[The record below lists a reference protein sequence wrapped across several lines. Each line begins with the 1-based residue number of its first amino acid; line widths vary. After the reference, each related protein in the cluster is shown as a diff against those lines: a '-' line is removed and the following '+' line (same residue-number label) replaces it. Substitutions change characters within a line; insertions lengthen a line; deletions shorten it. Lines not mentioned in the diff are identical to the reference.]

1 MHPTSCM
8 PYRFDLAMLSDAEDP
23 FSIYDDL
30 RNRGP
35 ICRAGGNQ
43 WLVLSYCDVAQQLKN
58 PSLEQFQ
65 LRGVLRQ
72 FPASSELQTLSAS
85 PAAEFTQRIL
95 AGLDSSEHKALR
107 QVMAVA
113 LRPAFA
119 RLGDIVHEEA
129 SRLIANLRGRTSL
142 DAIPEIAFPFP
153 LAVMGRLIGVPEVW
167 REAIGRECLV
177 LAEIFKSSYTSG
189 DRSHVD
195 EALSRLR
202 DRIGE
207 LIDRG
212 LRDRHDGEEAP
223 TFVARFAELAGGEYD
238 RDVLIDNTIFVLF
251 AGFET
256 SLNLIADAID
266 TLLDFPDQAGRLAEA
281 PEIIPSAI
289 DEFLRYRSPVHFTGR
304 LTVAPVVIAGQSI
317 AAGRVIYLGLAS
329 ANRDPNE
336 FPQPSQLRFD
346 RTPNRHVAFGD
357 GPHQCLGTAIARKE
371 AEGLF
376 RTFVDAFP
384 RIERAG
390 PARRIRSF
398 TFRTLTSLP
407 FRIA

>member
-1 MHPTSCM
+1 M
-8 PYRFDLAMLSDAEDP
+8 PYRFDLARFSDIDDP
-23 FSIYDDL
+23 FPTYDDL
-30 RNRGP
+30 RSRGP

-43 WLVLSYCDVAQQLKN
+43 WLVLSYRDVARHLKN

-95 AGLDSSEHKALR
+95 AGLDGSEHKALR

-119 RLGDIVHEEA
+119 RLEDIVREEA
-129 SRLIANLRGRTSL
+129 ARLIAGLRGRASL

-153 LAVMGRLIGVPEVW
+153 LAVMGRLVGVPEAW
-167 REAIGRECLV
+167 REAIGRDCLA

-189 DRSHVD
+189 ERSHVD
-195 EALSRLR
+195 EALARLR
-202 DRIGE
+202 ERIGE

-212 LRDRHDGEEAP
+212 LRDRKSSEPAP
-223 TFVARFAELAGGEYD
+223 TFVARFAELAGDEYA
-238 RDVLIDNTIFVLF
+238 RDTLIDNTIFLLF

-256 SLNLIADAID
+256 SLNLIADAFD
-266 TLLDFPDQAGRLAEA
+266 ALLDFPDQAALLSETPDMMPG
-281 PEIIPSAI
+281 AI

-317 AAGRVIYLGLAS
+317 APGRVIYLGLAS
-329 ANRDPNE
+329 ANRDPDE
-336 FPQPSQLRFD
+336 FPEPSQLRLD
-346 RTPNRHVAFGD
+346 RSPNRHVAFGD

-376 RTFVDAFP
+376 RAFVEAFP

-390 PARRIRSF
+390 PARRVCSF
-398 TFRTLTSLP
+398 TFRTLTTLP

>member
-1 MHPTSCM
+1 MHSGLRM
-8 PYRFDLAMLSDAEDP
+8 PYRFDLAQLYDAEDP
-23 FSIYDDL
+23 FPVYDDL
-30 RNRGP
+30 RARGP

-43 WLVLSYCDVAQQLKN
+43 WLVLSYRDVARHLKN

-72 FPASSELQTLSAS
+72 FPASSELQTLSTS

-95 AGLDSSEHKALR
+95 AGLDGGEHKALR
-107 QVMAVA
+107 QIMAVA

-119 RLGDIVHEEA
+119 RLGDIVSEEA
-129 SRLIANLRGRTSL
+129 ARLIADLHGRTSL
-142 DAIPEIAFPFP
+142 DAIPDIAFPFP
-153 LAVMGRLIGVPEVW
+153 LAVMGRLVGVPETW
-167 REAIGRECLV
+167 RETIGRDCLA
-177 LAEIFKSSYTSG
+177 LAEIFKNSYTSG
-189 DRSHVD
+189 DRQFVD
-195 EALSRLR
+195 GALARLR

-207 LIDRG
+207 LIDRRLHG
-212 LRDRHDGEEAP
+212 REDIGTEP
-223 TFVARFAELAGGEYD
+223 SFIARFAELAGGEYA
-238 RDVLIDNTIFVLF
+238 RDVLVDNTIFLLF

-256 SLNLIADAID
+256 SLNLIANAID
-266 TLLDFPDQAGRLAEA
+266 ALLDFPDQAAFLAGS
-281 PEIIPSAI
+281 PGLMPGAI

-317 AAGRVIYLGLAS
+317 APGRVIYLGLAS
-329 ANRDPNE
+329 ANRDPDE
-336 FPQPSQLRFD
+336 FPQPSQLRLD
-346 RTPNRHVAFGD
+346 RTPNRHVAFGE

-376 RTFVDAFP
+376 RAFLQAFP

-390 PARRIRSF
+390 PALRIRSF
-398 TFRTLTSLP
+398 TFRTLTTLP